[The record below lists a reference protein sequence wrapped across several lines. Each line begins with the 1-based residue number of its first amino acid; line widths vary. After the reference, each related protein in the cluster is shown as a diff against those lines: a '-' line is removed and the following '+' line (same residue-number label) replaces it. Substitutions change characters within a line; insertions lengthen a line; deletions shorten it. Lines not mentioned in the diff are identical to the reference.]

1 MVRRHEPDRE
11 ILIHRQRRMMMTDH
25 AEAAKQLFYQGYN
38 CAQSVFCAFTDVTGY
53 DLDTSARMA
62 SSFGGG
68 LGRLRE
74 TCGVV
79 SAAALVLGI
88 VKGYDDPSDYDAKKR
103 HYALVREFA
112 ERFRAECG
120 SINCRELLTMA
131 GLQPVS
137 GGEPEERSEEFYR
150 KRPCPKLVCEAAR
163 ILDEFLSEQ

>member
-1 MVRRHEPDRE
+1 
-11 ILIHRQRRMMMTDH
+11 MTDH
-25 AEAAKQLFYQGYN
+25 AECSRQLFLKGYN
-38 CAQSVFCAFTDVTGY
+38 CAQAVFCAFSDVTGF

-88 VKGYDDPSDYDAKKR
+88 VKGYDDPADYEAKKR

-112 ERFRAECG
+112 ERFRAKHK
-120 SINCRELLTMA
+120 SIICRDLLTTA
-131 GLQPVS
+131 GLTPQT
-137 GGEPEERSEEFYR
+137 GGEPEQRSAEFYDR
-150 KRPCPKLVCEAAR
+150 RPCPNLVYDASL
-163 ILDEFLSEQ
+163 ILDEMLKPLPEE